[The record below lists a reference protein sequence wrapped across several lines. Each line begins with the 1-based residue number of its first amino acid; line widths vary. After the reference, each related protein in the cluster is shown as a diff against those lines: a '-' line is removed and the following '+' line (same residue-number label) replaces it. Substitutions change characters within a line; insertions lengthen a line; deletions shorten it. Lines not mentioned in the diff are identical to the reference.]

1 MSERNDMLSS
11 IKNEEKNRLILLLQN
26 KITSDC
32 PKDLSPEENSK
43 RILRNIYKK
52 KVDRYGLIYPFA
64 GEFAI
69 TYSTGKFLP
78 FNDGTTFDI
87 HKFYKLDI
95 TNSDELSNFDFE
107 LSDMAAGKLLDYIS
121 GKENP
126 QNSVHYIVQILN
138 KIKYNNKNWTVLYFL
153 YFFLINSHSCKKPC
167 YIIFAITR
175 YTIWIIFFIVAN
187 LCTLYVLP
195 NPDKIPYMFRQLV
208 PSQFQERLF
217 HMSREDKKAI
227 NEIISKHDKFKDFGD
242 ALNALKD
249 KRPNLYNLSM
259 EIKAYIDSKI
269 YTLKPEAKEYVLKR
283 IDEFRKVRPTIEHKY
298 EYLEV
303 LRAIHN
309 TIEDYKKLSEE
320 SKTNIAMTF
329 PKIFVYLTSEK
340 FKRLVNGLLEDY
352 ESFSS

>member
-1 MSERNDMLSS
+1 
-11 IKNEEKNRLILLLQN
+11 
-26 KITSDC
+26 
-32 PKDLSPEENSK
+32 
-43 RILRNIYKK
+43 
-52 KVDRYGLIYPFA
+52 
-64 GEFAI
+64 
-69 TYSTGKFLP
+69 
-78 FNDGTTFDI
+78 
-87 HKFYKLDI
+87 
-95 TNSDELSNFDFE
+95 
-107 LSDMAAGKLLDYIS
+107 
-121 GKENP
+121 
-126 QNSVHYIVQILN
+126 
-138 KIKYNNKNWTVLYFL
+138 
-153 YFFLINSHSCKKPC
+153 
-167 YIIFAITR
+167 
-175 YTIWIIFFIVAN
+175 
-187 LCTLYVLP
+187 
-195 NPDKIPYMFRQLV
+195 
-208 PSQFQERLF
+208 
-217 HMSREDKKAI
+217 MSREDKKAI